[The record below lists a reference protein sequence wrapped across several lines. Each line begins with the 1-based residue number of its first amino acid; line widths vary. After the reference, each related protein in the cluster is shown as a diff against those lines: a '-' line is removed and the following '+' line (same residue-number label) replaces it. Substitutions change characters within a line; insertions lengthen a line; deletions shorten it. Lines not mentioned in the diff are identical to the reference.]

1 MRKSRSLQV
10 LTATAL
16 CALGLLLVS
25 VVGGQA
31 ASAPTIT
38 RVSPLKLGV
47 GDVLTIR
54 GTNFV
59 PGRNRNY
66 VIFQRARARAVF
78 VKADTATRTKI
89 TLVVPAKLVPFLSR
103 NGGAAVFTRF
113 NLRVLGRRLSPI
125 YTRKSLSPLVGPL
138 PSGKQAPP
146 ASTADCVN
154 GVPTGRSTDSDHDGL
169 SDTLEKQIHT
179 DPCNADTD
187 GDGVPDGYEYMSA
200 LDLNSKALPYP
211 GKRPY
216 PNPLDPTDANIDHD
230 GDGMTMAEEYAGW
243 VRYADSKF
251 PLNMS
256 DGTQNTGGVQ
266 AVPAGKEFLDLNG
279 DGKLTDDERDIDNDN
294 LGNWVEAH
302 GPMVREWWLIPYKQ
316 EKLYS
321 PAYPGVDWLDPDS
334 NGNGVIDGLDDQD
347 HDGWNNMSEVSRTT
361 YWVNPYNPC
370 LPDWKSPTCSLHPP
384 PPETAWPPFGTGNS
398 GFVPADGTP
407 PGTPLSCAANPARC
421 QNG

>member
-10 LTATAL
+10 MTATAL

-25 VVGGQA
+25 VGGQA
-31 ASAPTIT
+31 ASGPTIT

-59 PGRNRNY
+59 AGKNRNY
-66 VIFQRARARAVF
+66 VIFQRPRARAVF
-78 VKADTATRTKI
+78 VKADNATRTKI

-103 NGGAAVFTRF
+103 KGGAAVYTRF

-125 YTRKSLSPLVGPL
+125 YTRTSLSPLVGPL
-138 PSGKQAPP
+138 PSGRQAPV
-146 ASTADCVN
+146 ATGDCVN
-154 GVPTGRSTDSDHDGL
+154 GVPTGRSTDSDQDGL
-169 SDTLEKQIHT
+169 SDTLERQIHT

-187 GDGVPDGYEYMSA
+187 RDGVPDGYEYESA

-216 PNPLDPTDANIDHD
+216 PNALFSDANVDYD
-230 GDGMTMAEEYAGW
+230 GDGLTMADEYAAW
-243 VRYADSKF
+243 ARYGDSKF
-251 PLNMS
+251 PLNYS

-266 AVPAGKEFLDLNG
+266 SVPAGKEYLDLNG
-279 DGKLTDDERDIDNDN
+279 DGKLTDDERDIDGDG

-302 GPMVREWWLIPYKQ
+302 GPLSAQSWWTAIYEQ
-316 EKLYS
+316 EK
-321 PAYPGVDWLDPDS
+321 PYPVPYAGTDWLDSDTD
-334 NGNGVIDGLDDQD
+334 GDGLVDGLDDVD
-347 HDGWNNMSEVSRTT
+347 HDGYNNMSEVGRGP
-361 YWVNPYNPC
+361 YWVQPFNPC

-384 PPETAWPPFGTGNS
+384 PKDPWPPFGN
-398 GFVPADGTP
+398 GF
-407 PGTPLSCAANPARC
+407 NPAEPVPLVWPRT
-421 QNG
+421 

>member
-10 LTATAL
+10 MTATAL

-25 VVGGQA
+25 VGGQA
-31 ASAPTIT
+31 ASGPTIT

-59 PGRNRNY
+59 AGKNRNY
-66 VIFQRARARAVF
+66 VIFQRPRARAVF
-78 VKADTATRTKI
+78 VKADNATRTKI
-89 TLVVPAKLVPFLSR
+89 RLVVPAKLVPFLSR
-103 NGGAAVFTRF
+103 KGGAAVYTRF

-125 YTRKSLSPLVGPL
+125 YTRRSLSPLVGPL
-138 PSGKQAPP
+138 PSGRQAPV
-146 ASTADCVN
+146 ATGDCVN
-154 GVPTGRSTDSDHDGL
+154 GVPTGRSTDSDQDGL
-169 SDTLEKQIHT
+169 ADTLERQIHL

-187 GDGVPDGYEYMSA
+187 RDGVPDGYEYESA

-230 GDGMTMAEEYAGW
+230 GDGMTMSEEYAGW

-266 AVPAGKEFLDLNG
+266 PVPAGKEYLDLNG
-279 DGKLTDDERDIDNDN
+279 DGKLTDDERDIDNDG
-294 LGNWVEAH
+294 LSNWVEAH
-302 GPMVREWWLIPYKQ
+302 GPLVREWWTSNPETKNQ
-316 EKLYS
+316 KLYS
-321 PAYPGVDWLDPDS
+321 PAYPGVDWLDTDS
-334 NGNGVIDGLDDQD
+334 DGDGVPDGLDDQD
-347 HDGWNNMSEVSRTT
+347 HDGWNNMSEVNLRP

-370 LPDWKSPTCSLHPP
+370 LPDWRSPTCSLHPP
-384 PPETAWPPFGTGNS
+384 PPDKSWPPFDTDTPQPL
-398 GFVPADGTP
+398 PAP
-407 PGTPLSCAANPARC
+407 PLHWPIDW
-421 QNG
+421 

>member
-10 LTATAL
+10 MTATAL
-16 CALGLLLVS
+16 CAVGLLLVS

-31 ASAPTIT
+31 ATAPKIT

-54 GTNFV
+54 GSNFV

-66 VIFQRARARAVF
+66 VIFQRPRARAVF
-78 VKADTATRTKI
+78 VKADTATKTKI
-89 TLVVPAKLVPFLSR
+89 TLVIPAKLVPFLSR
-103 NGGAAVFTRF
+103 KGGASIFTRF

-125 YTRKSLSPLVGPL
+125 YTRRSLSPLIGPL
-138 PSGKQAPP
+138 ARGRQAPV
-146 ASTADCVN
+146 AAADCVN
-154 GVPTGRSTDSDHDGL
+154 GVPTGRSDDSDKDGL
-169 SDTLEKQIHT
+169 SDTLERQIHT

-187 GDGVPDGYEYMSA
+187 RDGVPDGYEYMAA

-266 AVPAGKEFLDLNG
+266 SVPAGKEFLDLNG

-294 LGNWVEAH
+294 LSNWVEAH
-302 GPMVREWWLIPYKQ
+302 GPMVREWWLTPYKQ

-321 PAYPGVDWLDPDS
+321 PAYPGVDWLDQDS
-334 NGNGVIDGLDDQD
+334 DGDGVIDGLDDQD
-347 HDGWNNMSEVSRTT
+347 HDGWSNMSEVSRTT

-384 PPETAWPPFGTGNS
+384 PPEDSWPPFGTGDS
-398 GFVPADGTP
+398 GFVPADGSP
-407 PGTPLSCAANPARC
+407 PGTPLTCAANPARC
-421 QNG
+421 AHG